1 MLKATKQS
9 PTLTSR
15 SARITAAQ
23 CARRPADREEA
34 RIRGHDLGH
43 GRRCRGG
50 EDAGLVLLLLLLQ
63 RLLHQERLLLLLL
76 PEPLLLLLV
85 VAAPG
90 AVHLLLRRGEDQI
103 GTSGRT
109 EPAHGSIHGSA
120 DWGEQIDGFGG
131 EFLVG
136 DRAGG
141 NAGRGG
147 DIFFPLVFFF
157 LLCFF
162 LPVVALPYRDQ
173 RAEGQD
179 GDFAT
184 RD

>member
-50 EDAGLVLLLLLLQ
+50 EDAGLVLLLLLQ

-103 GTSGRT
+103 GTPGRT

-147 DIFFPLVFFF
+147 DIFFFPLVFFF

-162 LPVVALPYRDQ
+162 LPVVALPYRD
-173 RAEGQD
+173 
-179 GDFAT
+179 
-184 RD
+184 